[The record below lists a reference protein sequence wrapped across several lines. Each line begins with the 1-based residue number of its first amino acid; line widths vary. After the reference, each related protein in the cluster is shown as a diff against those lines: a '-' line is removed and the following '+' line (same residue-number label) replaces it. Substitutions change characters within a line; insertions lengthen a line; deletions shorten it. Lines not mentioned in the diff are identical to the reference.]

1 VKNSQSPDGEF
12 GELLQIMAQLRGQNG
27 CPWDKDQTHVSLKS
41 SLLEE
46 SYELLDA
53 IDGGKD
59 DTLREEL
66 GDLLHQ
72 IIFHCQIASERGAFT
87 ANDVIAE
94 LKDKMVR
101 RHPHVFSGSA
111 LLNSDAVLK
120 QWARLKA
127 EEKEKD
133 SSKSALGNLPK
144 AMPALARAQTITE
157 RASRVGFDWPDAIP
171 VWQKVEEEL
180 GELKQACSSGD
191 KQRMSEEMGDLLFS
205 MVNIARFLDLRS
217 EEVLT
222 RAIERF
228 IQRFGYIETRLREA
242 GKTPAAST
250 LEEMDT
256 LWNEA
261 KQLERKDTD
270 HL

>member
-1 VKNSQSPDGEF
+1 MKNSQSPDGEF

-59 DTLREEL
+59 ETLREEL

-144 AMPALARAQTITE
+144 AMPALARAQTI
-157 RASRVGFDWPDAIP
+157 
-171 VWQKVEEEL
+171 
-180 GELKQACSSGD
+180 
-191 KQRMSEEMGDLLFS
+191 

-228 IQRFGYIETRLREA
+228 IQRFGYIETRLRDA

>member
-1 VKNSQSPDGEF
+1 
-12 GELLQIMAQLRGQNG
+12 MAQLRGQNG

-59 DTLREEL
+59 ETLREEL

-87 ANDVIAE
+87 AIDVIAE

-101 RHPHVFSGSA
+101 RHPHVFSGRA

-144 AMPALARAQTITE
+144 SMPALARAQTITE
-157 RASRVGFDWPDAIP
+157 RASQVGFDWPDVTQ

-180 GELKQACSSGD
+180 AELQTACSAGD
-191 KQRMSEEMGDLLFS
+191 PERTGEELGDLLFS
-205 MVNIARFLDLRS
+205 LVNLSRFLGLQS
-217 EEVLT
+217 EEVLAQAT
-222 RAIERF
+222 ERF
-228 IQRFGYIETRLREA
+228 MKRFSYIETRLHEA
-242 GKTPAAST
+242 GKSPAASS
-250 LEEMDT
+250 LEVMD
-256 LWNEA
+256 
-261 KQLERKDTD
+261 Q
-270 HL
+270 